1 MERNVMKRN
10 VLWNPK
16 AEIAVQEL
24 NLSVCDQRT
33 RRPFMIAGSLLG
45 AFLLI
50 GAMVAPLHAQSYP
63 TKPIRFVLPFPP
75 AGPTDFL
82 GRIIGDKLRE
92 RLGQPV
98 VPENRPGAGGSVGLE
113 LTAKAQPD
121 GYTITIGSLI
131 LATGPSLYKKFSYN
145 PIKDLAPISLVSEYP
160 NLLVVHPALP
170 VKNLKDLV
178 EYARTKPGQLNY
190 ASSGVGTGLHL
201 AMELLKN
208 LTKIDIVHVP
218 YKGGGGPAMTS
229 VMAGETQMMVI
240 GPQASM
246 AQIQAGRVK
255 PLAIFADARHPS
267 LPDVPTAKEAGIDI
281 VFTSWHGILTTGG
294 TPRHIVNRLNQEW
307 ITIAAMPDVKEKL
320 RTMGFE
326 AKSSTPEQFTEF
338 IKAETARLAKVI
350 KEANIPTTD

>member
-1 MERNVMKRN
+1 MEGNVMNGKA
-10 VLWNPK
+10 LWNDRK
-16 AEIAVQEL
+16 
-24 NLSVCDQRT
+24 LSGRDQKVKRA
-33 RRPFMIAGSLLG
+33 FMIAGAILG
-45 AFLLI
+45 AVLLI
-50 GAMVAPLHAQSYP
+50 GAMASPLHAQPYP

-98 VPENRPGAGGSVGLE
+98 VPENRPGAGGNVGLE
-113 LTAKAQPD
+113 ATAKARPD

-131 LATGPSLYKKFSYN
+131 LATAPSLYKKLGYD

-160 NLLVVHPALP
+160 NLLVVNPALP
-170 VKNLKDLV
+170 VNSLKDLI
-178 EYARTKPGQLNY
+178 EYARANPGKLNY
-190 ASSGVGTGLHL
+190 ASSGVGTGLQL
-201 AMELLKN
+201 AMELLKT

-229 VMAGETQMMVI
+229 VMSGETQMMVI

-255 PLAIFADARHPS
+255 ALAIFTDARVPS
-267 LPDVPTAKEAGIDI
+267 LPNVPTAREVGIDL
-281 VFTSWHGILTTGG
+281 VFTSWHGVLTTGG
-294 TPRHIVNRLNQEW
+294 TPRDIVNKLNQEW
-307 ITIAAMPDVKEKL
+307 VKISGMPDVQEKM

-326 AKSSTPEQFTEF
+326 ARSSTPEEFSEF

-350 KEANIPTTD
+350 KEANVPTVD

>member
-1 MERNVMKRN
+1 MERDVRN
-10 VLWNPK
+10 RRVLGNPK
-16 AEIAVQEL
+16 AKMAIQEL
-24 NLSVCDQRT
+24 NLSPCGRGT
-33 RRPFMIAGSLLG
+33 RNPFAIAGSILG
-45 AFLLI
+45 AILLM

-113 LTAKAQPD
+113 LTAKARPD

-131 LATGPSLYKKFSYN
+131 LATAPSLYKKLNYD

-178 EYARTKPGQLNY
+178 EYARTNPGKLNY

-201 AMELLKN
+201 AMELLKS
-208 LTKIDIVHVP
+208 LAKIDIVHVP

-246 AQIQAGRVK
+246 AQIRAGRVK
-255 PLAIFADARHPS
+255 PLALFADARAPS
-267 LPDVPTAKEAGIDI
+267 LPDVPTAKEAGTGI

-294 TPRHIVNRLNQEW
+294 TPRDIVTRLNQEW
-307 ITIAAMPDVKEKL
+307 VTIAQMPDVREKM

-350 KEANIPTTD
+350 KEANIPAAD

>member
-1 MERNVMKRN
+1 MERYVMKRN
-10 VLWNPK
+10 VLRNPK
-16 AEIAVQEL
+16 AEMAVPEL
-24 NLSVCDQRT
+24 NLSACDQRMI
-33 RRPFMIAGSLLG
+33 RPFMKACSILG
-45 AFLLI
+45 AVLLI

-63 TKPIRFVLPFPP
+63 TKPIRFILPFPP

-98 VPENRPGAGGSVGLE
+98 VPENRPGAGGNVGLE
-113 LTAKAQPD
+113 LTAKARPD

-131 LATGPSLYKKFSYN
+131 LATSPSLYRKLNFD
-145 PIKDLAPISLVSEYP
+145 PVKDLAPISLVSEYP

-178 EYARTKPGQLNY
+178 EYARANPRKLNY

-255 PLAIFADARHPS
+255 PLAIFTDVRQPS

-281 VFTSWHGILTTGG
+281 VFNSWHGVLTTGG
-294 TPRHIVNRLNQEW
+294 TPRDIVNRLNQEW
-307 ITIAAMPDVKEKL
+307 VTIAEMSDVKEKL

-350 KEANIPTTD
+350 KEANIPITD